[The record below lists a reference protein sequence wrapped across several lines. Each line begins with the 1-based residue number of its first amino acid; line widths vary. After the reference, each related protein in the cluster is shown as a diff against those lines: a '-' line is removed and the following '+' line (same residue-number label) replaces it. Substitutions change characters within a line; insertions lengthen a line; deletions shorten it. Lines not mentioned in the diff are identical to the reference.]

1 MSKQVNRHLSAT
13 ELDVR
18 EKSAGGDLK
27 AAREFIAREL
37 VEGVRHGFSKMTI
50 VVEKVQSSKT
60 SITVEAGKSY
70 RFVV

>member
-13 ELDVR
+13 ELDVH
-18 EKSAGGDLK
+18 EFAGGDLK

-37 VEGVRHGFSKMTI
+37 VEGVRHGFSEMTI